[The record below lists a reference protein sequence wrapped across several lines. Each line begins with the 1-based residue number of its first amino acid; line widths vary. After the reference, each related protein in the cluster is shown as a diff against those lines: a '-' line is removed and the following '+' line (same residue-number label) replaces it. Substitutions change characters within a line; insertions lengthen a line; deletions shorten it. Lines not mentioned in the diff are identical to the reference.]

1 MSARLIHASLTD
13 TSVSEGG
20 STIRTILDVVED
32 IRPTT
37 IYTHTIRDVHQ
48 DHRNTHSATLVAARG
63 ISRVF
68 CYQAPST
75 SVEFKPTRFVA
86 IDDFL
91 ERKIEVIRAF
101 GSQVRIR
108 EYLDE
113 ELLRATARYW
123 ARFSQARYVEPLEV
137 VRDSDTAPFTVA
149 AGVRDA
155 V

>member
-1 MSARLIHASLTD
+1 
-13 TSVSEGG
+13 
-20 STIRTILDVVED
+20 
-32 IRPTT
+32 
-37 IYTHTIRDVHQ
+37 
-48 DHRNTHSATLVAARG
+48 
-63 ISRVF
+63 
-68 CYQAPST
+68 
-75 SVEFKPTRFVA
+75 VA

-101 GSQVRIR
+101 ASQVKIR

>member
-1 MSARLIHASLTD
+1 
-13 TSVSEGG
+13 
-20 STIRTILDVVED
+20 
-32 IRPTT
+32 
-37 IYTHTIRDVHQ
+37 
-48 DHRNTHSATLVAARG
+48 
-63 ISRVF
+63 VF

-101 GSQVRIR
+101 ASQVKVR

-123 ARFSQARYVEPLEV
+123 SRFSQARYVEPLEV
-137 VRDSDTAPFTVA
+137 VRDSDTAPFIAA